1 MIRRSARVVPRSAAS
16 RRLSNTSRTL
26 SPRRSMSLMPRF
38 FPPSPFFSNRSGP
51 TGEFSSLFR
60 FLDDYTDHVT
70 RRFDDTFSDFSRNMT
85 STFAPKFDL
94 KETAE
99 AYQLDGEV
107 PGIEKEALQLEFL
120 DENTL
125 QIKGRT
131 ERNFSSGNPSSD
143 AEDVTMTGA
152 GAEPEVTNN
161 TTVDS
166 ASTQNPAETSATEGA
181 ETTKA
186 VAQTAE
192 TSSLATTENTD
203 NGRYWVTERS
213 VGEFSRT
220 FSFPAPIDQES
231 VKASL
236 KNGVLSITVPKKV
249 VEESATRRITIE

>member
-1 MIRRSARVVPRSAAS
+1 
-16 RRLSNTSRTL
+16 
-26 SPRRSMSLMPRF
+26 MPRF
-38 FPPSPFFSNRSGP
+38 FPPSPFFSNRGGP

-70 RRFDDTFSDFSRNMT
+70 RRFDDSFSDFSRNIT
-85 STFAPKFDL
+85 STFAPKFDI
-94 KETAE
+94 KETSE
-99 AYQLDGEV
+99 AYQLDGDL

-131 ERNFSSGNPSSD
+131 ERNFSSNNPSSD

-152 GAEPEVTNN
+152 GAESDASNN
-161 TTVDS
+161 NNVDS
-166 ASTQNPAETSATEGA
+166 ASTQTPAETSVTEGA

-192 TSSLATTENTD
+192 TSSPAKTENTG

-220 FSFPAPIDQES
+220 FSFPAPIDQEA

-249 VEESATRRITIE
+249 FEEPTARRITIE

>member
-1 MIRRSARVVPRSAAS
+1 MIHRSARVVPRSAAS
-16 RRLSNTSRTL
+16 RRLSNTSRTI

-94 KETAE
+94 KETTE

-131 ERNFSSGNPSSD
+131 ERSFSSGNPSSD

-152 GAEPEVTNN
+152 GAEPEVTND
-161 TTVDS
+161 TTV
-166 ASTQNPAETSATEGA
+166 ESATEGA

-192 TSSLATTENTD
+192 TSSLARTENTG
-203 NGRYWVTERS
+203 NGRYWVAERS
-213 VGEFSRT
+213 VGEFSRI
-220 FSFPAPIDQES
+220 FSFPAQIDQEA

-249 VEESATRRITIE
+249 VEEPTARRITIE

>member
-1 MIRRSARVVPRSAAS
+1 
-16 RRLSNTSRTL
+16 
-26 SPRRSMSLMPRF
+26 
-38 FPPSPFFSNRSGP
+38 
-51 TGEFSSLFR
+51 
-60 FLDDYTDHVT
+60 
-70 RRFDDTFSDFSRNMT
+70 MT
-85 STFAPKFDL
+85 STFAPRFDL

-131 ERNFSSGNPSSD
+131 ERNSSSGNPSSD

-166 ASTQNPAETSATEGA
+166 ASTQTPAETSATEGA

-192 TSSLATTENTD
+192 TSSPVTTENTG

-220 FSFPAPIDQES
+220 FSFPVPIDQEA

-249 VEESATRRITIE
+249 VEEPAARRITIE

>member
-1 MIRRSARVVPRSAAS
+1 MIHRSARVVPRSAAS
-16 RRLSNTSRTL
+16 RRLS
-26 SPRRSMSLMPRF
+26 SPRRSISLMPRF

-51 TGEFSSLFR
+51 SGEFSSIFR

-70 RRFDDTFSDFSRNMT
+70 RRFDDSFPDFSRNLT
-85 STFAPKFDL
+85 STFAPKFDI
-94 KETAE
+94 KETTE
-99 AYQLDGEV
+99 AYQLDGDL
-107 PGIEKEALQLEFL
+107 PGIEKEALQIEFL

-152 GAEPEVTNN
+152 GAESDVENKN
-161 TTVDS
+161 TVDS
-166 ASTQNPAETSATEGA
+166 ASTQTPAETSATEGA

-192 TSSLATTENTD
+192 TSSPAKTENTG
-203 NGRYWVTERS
+203 NERYWVTERS

-220 FSFPAPIDQES
+220 FSFPAPIDQEA

-249 VEESATRRITIE
+249 VEEPAARRITIE

>member
-1 MIRRSARVVPRSAAS
+1 
-16 RRLSNTSRTL
+16 
-26 SPRRSMSLMPRF
+26 MSLMPRF
-38 FPPSPFFSNRSGP
+38 FPPSPFSSNRSGP

-70 RRFDDTFSDFSRNMT
+70 RRFDDSFSDFSRNMT

-99 AYQLDGEV
+99 AYQLEGEV

-131 ERNFSSGNPSSD
+131 ERSFSSGTPSSD

-152 GAEPEVTNN
+152 GADKN
-161 TTVDS
+161 TVDS
-166 ASTQNPAETSATEGA
+166 ASTQTPAETSATEGA

-192 TSSLATTENTD
+192 TSSPATTENTG

-220 FSFPAPIDQES
+220 FSFPAPIDQEA

-236 KNGVLSITVPKKV
+236 KNGVLSITVPKKA
-249 VEESATRRITIE
+249 VEGPAARRITIE

>member
-1 MIRRSARVVPRSAAS
+1 
-16 RRLSNTSRTL
+16 
-26 SPRRSMSLMPRF
+26 
-38 FPPSPFFSNRSGP
+38 
-51 TGEFSSLFR
+51 
-60 FLDDYTDHVT
+60 
-70 RRFDDTFSDFSRNMT
+70 MT
-85 STFAPKFDL
+85 PTFAPKFDI

-152 GAEPEVTNN
+152 GSEPDVANN
-161 TTVDS
+161 DTVDS
-166 ASTQNPAETSATEGA
+166 ASTQTLGETSATEDA
-181 ETTKA
+181 EPTKA

-192 TSSLATTENTD
+192 TSSPAKTD
-203 NGRYWVTERS
+203 NNGNGRYWVTERS

-220 FSFPAPIDQES
+220 FSFPAPINQEA

-236 KNGVLSITVPKKV
+236 KNGVLSITVPKNV
-249 VEESATRRITIE
+249 AEEAAARRITIE